1 MQRQIVTYPQEQ
13 RQMVPAQPPS
23 SEDRLMRLCEEIK
36 ASNEKAHARYD
47 HELGAH
53 SDILAAH
60 SQMLQRME
68 QQMGKM
74 VDLLGQRRVE
84 GSLPSQ
90 PLGNPKGKGPVLMI
104 EGPTSAEQYDVGA
117 LCSGREYQPT
127 QQGQF
132 QPPPVQYQ
140 PPPPPAQPAQ
150 QPTTTTAT
158 SSEFGGA
165 PTGPN
170 ALEKPSSVYS
180 PSLDREGRMRD
191 MLEMFRSVR
200 INLPLLDAIQQVP
213 AYARFLKE
221 LCTRKRKSR
230 RVPECVML
238 SAGTSSLLQR
248 RLPPKLEDPGAPI
261 IPCMLGDIHVERALL
276 DLGASVN
283 VLPGCFYDACK
294 LEGLKPINMT
304 IQMADRSVKRSR
316 GVLEDVLIK
325 IEDLI
330 FSVDFI
336 VLDMEGVDAEHQ
348 TPIILGR
355 PFLATANAC
364 INCRTGVLEIS
375 FAGQRFCLNIFQATM
390 GPAGD
395 RCISFTEADVDDADE
410 AVHEHVMAVFA
421 SRSSDPSHFSLP
433 GGDDPTIL
441 FHRDLGFHS
450 LSIEEIDIH
459 DPSPIVRSLDHVSSS
474 FDDLVSFHP
483 LSLEG
488 READGG
494 IDYPAPTTLHR
505 NRPQP
510 IHNIESG
517 PQIID
522 PVVSSSLEPPPA
534 MELKPLPHTLK
545 YAYLGSNDSL
555 PIIISSVLSFEE
567 EGRLLAVLKEH
578 KRAIGWQVSD
588 LRSISPTFCMH
599 RIHLEEGSRPSREF
613 QRRLNPALKEV
624 VKKKII
630 KWLDAGI
637 IYPIS
642 DSQWVSPI
650 QMVPKKAGLTVVQK
664 EHGEDVPTRVQ
675 TGWRVCIDYRKLNS
689 ATRKDHFPLPFLDQ
703 VVERLAGK
711 SYFCFLDGYSDYNQV
726 EVHPDDQEKT
736 TFTCPFGTF
745 AFRRMPFGLCNA
757 PGTFQRC
764 MLSIFAD
771 MLDDTMEVFMD
782 DFSIYGSSFD
792 DCLQKL
798 EKVLIRCEE
807 TNLVLS
813 WEKSHFMVREG
824 IVLGHIVSD
833 RGIEVDKAKVEMI
846 AKLTPPSSVREVRS
860 FLGHASFY
868 RRFIQDFSKIS
879 RPLCELLAK
888 DVTFVF
894 SEECLRSFNLL
905 KEALV
910 SAPILRAPDWNLDF
924 EIMCDASD
932 YAIGAILGQRVD
944 KKPVVIYYASKSLV
958 DAQLNYTTTEKE
970 MLAVVF
976 ALEKFRSYILGSR
989 VIIYTDHAA
998 LKYLM
1003 SKKDSKPRLIRWILL
1018 LQEFDLE
1025 IKDKKGSENV
1035 VADHLS
1041 RVLVEVERDQLPVS
1055 DTFPDEYFLGIMS
1068 AIKLPWYAHYC
1079 NYLVTKEIPSYWSK
1093 DQRERFLS
1101 QVRYFHWDEPDL
1113 FKYCAD
1119 QVFRRCVPEEEF
1131 QSILSFCHAK
1141 ACGGHYSGRKTAA
1154 KVLQSGFFWPT
1165 LHKDAYIFCKH
1176 CLRCQQMGSISRR
1189 DSMPMT
1195 PILVVDVFDVWGIDF
1210 MGSFLPL
1217 FGHLYILVAVDY
1229 VSKWVEAVATRT
1241 NDHKVVLKFIKHN
1254 IFSRFGVPRAMISD
1268 GGKHFRNVQVA
1279 ALLRKYSV
1287 HHRIA
1292 TPYHPQT
1299 SGQVEVSNR
1308 EIKCI
1313 LEKTVRPDRKDWSS
1327 KLDDAL
1333 WAYHTAFKI
1342 PLDMSPYRLVF
1353 GKACH
1358 LPVEL
1363 EHRAFWAIKRFNFDM
1378 AEAGESRRL
1387 ELSELE
1393 ELRNNAYESSRI
1405 AKERM
1410 KAFHDKHISRK
1421 AFEPGQKVWIY
1432 SLRLYLFLG
1441 KLRSR
1446 WEGSAIVQNV
1456 YPSGAVRVKMRREK
1470 FMVNGQ
1476 HVKPYFDEATEPAPE
1491 EIIELIEVS

>member
-1 MQRQIVTYPQEQ
+1 
-13 RQMVPAQPPS
+13 
-23 SEDRLMRLCEEIK
+23 
-36 ASNEKAHARYD
+36 
-47 HELGAH
+47 
-53 SDILAAH
+53 
-60 SQMLQRME
+60 
-68 QQMGKM
+68 
-74 VDLLGQRRVE
+74 
-84 GSLPSQ
+84 
-90 PLGNPKGKGPVLMI
+90 
-104 EGPTSAEQYDVGA
+104 
-117 LCSGREYQPT
+117 
-127 QQGQF
+127 
-132 QPPPVQYQ
+132 
-140 PPPPPAQPAQ
+140 
-150 QPTTTTAT
+150 
-158 SSEFGGA
+158 
-165 PTGPN
+165 
-170 ALEKPSSVYS
+170 
-180 PSLDREGRMRD
+180 MRD
-191 MLEMFRSVR
+191 MLETFRSVR
-200 INLPLLDAIQQVP
+200 VNLPLLDAIQQVP

-248 RLPPKLEDPGAPI
+248 RLPPKLEDPGAPN
-261 IPCMLGDIHVERALL
+261 IPCMLGDIYVERALL

-304 IQMADRSVKRSR
+304 IQMADRSVKRPR
-316 GVLEDVLIK
+316 GVFEDVLIQ

-330 FSVDFI
+330 FPVDFI
-336 VLDMEGVDAEHQ
+336 VLDMEGIDAEHQ

-375 FAGQRFCLNIFQATM
+375 FAGQRFRMNIFQAAM

-410 AVHEHVMAVFA
+410 AVQEHVMAVFA
-421 SRSSDPSHFSLP
+421 SRSSDPTHFSLP
-433 GGDDPTIL
+433 GGDDPTML

-450 LSIEEIDIH
+450 LSIADIDIH

-474 FDDLVSFHP
+474 FDDLASFHP

-510 IHNIESG
+510 INDIESG

-522 PVVSSSLEPPPA
+522 PVVSLSLEPPPA

-567 EGRLLAVLKEH
+567 EERLLAVLKEH

-588 LRSISPTFCMH
+588 LRGISPTFCMH

-624 VKKKII
+624 
-630 KWLDAGI
+630 
-637 IYPIS
+637 
-642 DSQWVSPI
+642 
-650 QMVPKKAGLTVVQK
+650 KAGLTVVQN
-664 EHGEDVPTRVQ
+664 EDGEDVPTRVQ
-675 TGWRVCIDYRKLNS
+675 IGWRVCIDYHKLNS
-689 ATRKDHFPLPFLDQ
+689 ATRKDHFPLPFLDHF
-703 VVERLAGK
+703 VERLAVK
-711 SYFCFLDGYSDYNQV
+711 SYFCFLDGYSSYNQV

-833 RGIEVDKAKVEMI
+833 RGIEVDKAKVETI
-846 AKLTPPSSVREVRS
+846 AKLTPLSSVREVRS
-860 FLGHASFY
+860 FLGHAGFY

-879 RPLCELLAK
+879 RPLCELLAN
-888 DVTFVF
+888 DVSFVF

-910 SAPILRAPDWNLDF
+910 SAPILRALDWNLDF

-1003 SKKDSKPRLIRWILL
+1003 SKKDSKPRLIHWILL

-1035 VADHLS
+1035 VADHLF

-1055 DTFPDEYFLGIMS
+1055 DTFPDEYLLGIMS
-1068 AIKLPWYAHYC
+1068 ATKLPWYAHYC
-1079 NYLVTKEIPSYWSK
+1079 NYLVTKEIPSHWSK

-1119 QVFRRCVPEEEF
+1119 QVFHRCVPE
-1131 QSILSFCHAK
+1131 
-1141 ACGGHYSGRKTAA
+1141 
-1154 KVLQSGFFWPT
+1154 
-1165 LHKDAYIFCKH
+1165 
-1176 CLRCQQMGSISRR
+1176 
-1189 DSMPMT
+1189 
-1195 PILVVDVFDVWGIDF
+1195 
-1210 MGSFLPL
+1210 
-1217 FGHLYILVAVDY
+1217 
-1229 VSKWVEAVATRT
+1229 
-1241 NDHKVVLKFIKHN
+1241 
-1254 IFSRFGVPRAMISD
+1254 
-1268 GGKHFRNVQVA
+1268 
-1279 ALLRKYSV
+1279 
-1287 HHRIA
+1287 
-1292 TPYHPQT
+1292 
-1299 SGQVEVSNR
+1299 
-1308 EIKCI
+1308 
-1313 LEKTVRPDRKDWSS
+1313 
-1327 KLDDAL
+1327 
-1333 WAYHTAFKI
+1333 
-1342 PLDMSPYRLVF
+1342 
-1353 GKACH
+1353 
-1358 LPVEL
+1358 
-1363 EHRAFWAIKRFNFDM
+1363 
-1378 AEAGESRRL
+1378 
-1387 ELSELE
+1387 
-1393 ELRNNAYESSRI
+1393 
-1405 AKERM
+1405 
-1410 KAFHDKHISRK
+1410 
-1421 AFEPGQKVWIY
+1421 
-1432 SLRLYLFLG
+1432 
-1441 KLRSR
+1441 
-1446 WEGSAIVQNV
+1446 
-1456 YPSGAVRVKMRREK
+1456 
-1470 FMVNGQ
+1470 
-1476 HVKPYFDEATEPAPE
+1476 
-1491 EIIELIEVS
+1491 

>member
-1 MQRQIVTYPQEQ
+1 
-13 RQMVPAQPPS
+13 
-23 SEDRLMRLCEEIK
+23 
-36 ASNEKAHARYD
+36 
-47 HELGAH
+47 
-53 SDILAAH
+53 
-60 SQMLQRME
+60 
-68 QQMGKM
+68 
-74 VDLLGQRRVE
+74 
-84 GSLPSQ
+84 
-90 PLGNPKGKGPVLMI
+90 
-104 EGPTSAEQYDVGA
+104 
-117 LCSGREYQPT
+117 
-127 QQGQF
+127 
-132 QPPPVQYQ
+132 
-140 PPPPPAQPAQ
+140 
-150 QPTTTTAT
+150 
-158 SSEFGGA
+158 
-165 PTGPN
+165 
-170 ALEKPSSVYS
+170 
-180 PSLDREGRMRD
+180 MRD
-191 MLEMFRSVR
+191 MLETFRSVR

-283 VLPGCFYDACK
+283 VLPGCFYDAFQ

-304 IQMADRSVKRSR
+304 IQMADRSVKRPR
-316 GVLEDVLIK
+316 GVLEDVLIQ

-330 FSVDFI
+330 FPVDFI

-375 FAGQRFCLNIFQATM
+375 FAGQKFRMNIFQAAM

-395 RCISFTEADVDDADE
+395 RCISFAEADEDDADE
-410 AVHEHVMAVFA
+410 IVREHVMSVSA
-421 SRSSDPSHFSLP
+421 SRVSDPSFIFSLP
-433 GGDDPTIL
+433 GGDDPTML
-441 FHRDLGFHS
+441 FHRDLGFHT
-450 LSIEEIDIH
+450 IEDIDIH
-459 DPSPIVRSLDHVSSS
+459 DPVPIVRSLDHVSSS
-474 FDDLVSFHP
+474 YDDFASFHP

-494 IDYPAPTTLHR
+494 FEYPAPTILHR

-510 IHNIESG
+510 INNIESG
-517 PQIID
+517 PLIID
-522 PVVSSSLEPPPA
+522 PVVSSSFESPPE
-534 MELKPLPHTLK
+534 MELKPLPQTLK
-545 YAYLGSNDSL
+545 YVFLGSNDSL
-555 PIIISSVLSFEE
+555 PVIISSVLSFEE
-567 EGRLLAVLKEH
+567 EGRLIAVLKEH
-578 KRAIGWQVSD
+578 KKAIGWQVSD
-588 LRSISPTFCMH
+588 LKGISPAFCMH
-599 RIHLEEGSRPSREF
+599 RIHLEEGSKPTREY

-624 VKKKII
+624 VKKEII

-650 QMVPKKAGLTVVQK
+650 QMVPKKAGLTVVQN

-689 ATRKDHFPLPFLDQ
+689 ATRKDHFPLLFLDQ

-711 SYFCFLDGYSDYNQV
+711 SYFCFLDGYSGYNQV

-745 AFRRMPFGLCNA
+745 VFRRMPFGLCNA

-771 MLDDTMEVFMD
+771 MLEDTMEVFMD
-782 DFSIYGSSFD
+782 DFSIYGSSFE

-824 IVLGHIVSD
+824 IVLGHVVSD
-833 RGIEVDKAKVEMI
+833 RGMEVDKAKVETI

-860 FLGHASFY
+860 FLGHAGFY
-868 RRFIQDFSKIS
+868 RRFIKDFSKVS

-888 DVTFVF
+888 DVSFIF

-910 SAPILRAPDWNLDF
+910 SAPILRAPDWTLEF

-932 YAIGAILGQRVD
+932 YAIGAILGQRVER
-944 KKPVVIYYASKSLV
+944 KPVVIYYASKSLV

-998 LKYLM
+998 IRYLM

-1041 RVLVEVERDQLPVS
+1041 RVQVEVERDQLPVS
-1055 DTFPDEYFLGIMS
+1055 DTFPDEYLLGIMS
-1068 AIKLPWYAHYC
+1068 ATKLPWYAYYC
-1079 NYLVTKEIPSYWSK
+1079 NYLVTKEIPSHWSK

-1154 KVLQSGFFWPT
+1154 KVLQSGFYWPT

-1195 PILVVDVFDVWGIDF
+1195 PILVVDIFDVWGIDF
-1210 MGSFLPL
+1210 MGPFPPS

-1268 GGKHFRNVQVA
+1268 RGKYFRNVQVA

-1308 EIKCI
+1308 EIKRI
-1313 LEKTVRPDRKDWSS
+1313 LEKMVRPDRKDWSS

-1333 WAYHTAFKI
+1333 WAYRTAFKT
-1342 PLDMSPYRLVF
+1342 PLGMSPYRLVF

-1358 LPVEL
+1358 LPVEI

-1378 AEAGESRRL
+1378 AKAGENRRL

-1393 ELRNNAYESSRI
+1393 EIRNNAYESSTI

-1410 KAFHDKHISRK
+1410 KAFHDKHISKK
-1421 AFEPGQKVWIY
+1421 AFQPGQKVWIY
-1432 SLRLYLFLG
+1432 SSRLHLFPG

-1446 WEGSAIVQNV
+1446 WEGPAIVQDV
-1456 YPSGAVRVKMRREK
+1456 YPSGAVKVKMGRNK
-1470 FMVNGQ
+1470 FTVNGQ
-1476 HVKPYFDEATEPAPE
+1476 RVKPYFDGATEPAPG
-1491 EIIELIEVS
+1491 EIVELIEVSDCTE